1 MSENVSGDKKEGIKI
16 IRRQNAV
23 VFYVKVIPSSSRTSL
38 EGVQNGMLR
47 VKLSAA
53 PERGKANKA
62 LIDFL
67 SEKTGIKKKFIRIIS
82 GLTSKV
88 KQIAAEQETAET
100 LTEKL
105 RIVR

>member
-1 MSENVSGDKKEGIKI
+1 MSENALGETKNDIKI
-16 IRRQNAV
+16 IRRQNAA

-47 VKLSAA
+47 IKLSAA
-53 PERGKANKA
+53 PEKGRANQA
-62 LIDFL
+62 VVDFL
-67 SEKTGIKKKFIRIIS
+67 TGKLGIKKKFITITS
-82 GLTSKV
+82 GLFSKV
-88 KQIAAEQETAET
+88 KQIAVEQITPEV